1 MGLLGSGIEL
11 VERGFIPDSITRFA
25 IRRLCRQ
32 RLSLAH
38 IHRGSQTAGGGSAF
52 VESMRT
58 GPIAPVPEKANQQ
71 HYELPP
77 EFFALILGP
86 HRKYSS
92 CYFASEQT
100 SLTDAEEAALAQ
112 TCRHAGLADGQ
123 DILELGCG
131 WGSLSLWMAERYPN
145 SRIAAVSNST
155 PQRRFIEAAATN
167 RQLKNLH
174 VITADMNDFTR
185 PESNSTDG
193 KFDRI
198 VSVEMF
204 EHMRNY
210 EELLARIA
218 DWLRPAGKLLVHI
231 FCHRDSTYPFEVEG
245 AANWMGRYFFTGGI
259 MPGVN
264 LLRKFDRD
272 LCVEDQWT
280 WGGTHYQ
287 RTCEAWLAN
296 LDAHR
301 AEALEILGKTYGRSH
316 AHRWLNRWRT
326 FFLSGAELF
335 GYAAGREWFVAHY
348 LLGHRGS
355 SDLPE

>member
-1 MGLLGSGIEL
+1 MFLGTGIEL
-11 VERGFIPDSITRFA
+11 IERGLMPDAITRFA

-38 IHRGSQTAGGGSAF
+38 NTRGSQTASGGSAF
-52 VESMRT
+52 VDSMRS
-58 GPIAPVPEKANQQ
+58 GPIAPVPEKANEQ

-77 EFFALILGP
+77 EFFALVLGP

-100 SLTDAEEAALAQ
+100 NLAEAEEAALMQ
-112 TCRHAGLADGQ
+112 TCAHAGLADGQ

-131 WGSLSLWMAERYPN
+131 WGSLSLWMAKRYRN
-145 SRIAAVSNST
+145 SRITAVSNSA
-155 PQRRFIEAAATN
+155 PQRRFIEAMASSRGLT
-167 RQLKNLH
+167 NLH
-174 VITADMNDFTR
+174 VITADMNHFT
-185 PESNSTDG
+185 PPVSNVRDG
-193 KFDRI
+193 KFDRV

-210 EELLARIA
+210 EELLGRIA
-218 DWLRPAGKLLVHI
+218 DWLRPAGKLFVHI
-231 FCHRDSTYPFEVEG
+231 FCHRESTYPFEVEG

-259 MPGVN
+259 MPSVN

-280 WGGTHYQ
+280 WDGRHYQ

-301 AEALEILGKTYGRSH
+301 PDALEILASTYGRSY

-326 FFLSGAELF
+326 FFLSGSELF
-335 GYAAGREWFVAHY
+335 GYAGGGEWFVAHY
-348 LLGHRGS
+348 LLQHRS
-355 SDLPE
+355 QN